1 MYKTACPACGAEVQ
15 FKSAGS
21 VMAVCAFCRSTLLRE
36 ADAVRNIGR
45 MSEVIEDHTRI
56 QITTSGEYEGKQFGV
71 VGRIQLK
78 YADGFWNEW
87 YVMFDDGSAGWL
99 SDGSGQYVMTLPGG
113 TPSKAPPFEAIKPG
127 AVIPWDGK
135 RFTATDVRT
144 AQCVAGEGEL
154 PFQVGP
160 GWQARVADFRSD
172 DRFLTLDYSEG
183 ETPQVFLGSAVTLE
197 ALKCQ
202 LLRSEDQVAD
212 TAGKLKGKADTLEC
226 PNCGSGIDYAPG
238 KADHL
243 ICPSCHAE
251 VAANAGQAEVL
262 KKHDELEQA
271 VTSLQLGDTGTL
283 DGLKWQVIGL
293 MRCQEF
299 GSDEH
304 SVWTEYLLFN
314 AYSGFLWLVETD
326 EKWTRTVV
334 LNTLP
339 EDRASSAR
347 FGGKNYT
354 KQWDYGSEV
363 IYAAGAFNW
372 RVSIGNQTRI
382 TDYQGPDGTL
392 SKEATAEE
400 ITWSLSTNINPDV
413 VAKAFGKAAETVA
426 KAGAAGEPSPL
437 GGFAKVAS
445 AILIFLNIGNIFR
458 GSMGALI
465 FTALALL
472 LLWLPVWMSGVS
484 SGSSDNSDSDD
495 GDDE

>member
-1 MYKTACPACGAEVQ
+1 MGRPL
-15 FKSAGS
+15 GS
-21 VMAVCAFCRSTLLRE
+21 E
-36 ADAVRNIGR
+36 
-45 MSEVIEDHTRI
+45 
-56 QITTSGEYEGKQFGV
+56 
-71 VGRIQLK
+71 
-78 YADGFWNEW
+78 
-87 YVMFDDGSAGWL
+87 
-99 SDGSGQYVMTLPGG
+99 
-113 TPSKAPPFEAIKPG
+113 
-127 AVIPWDGK
+127 
-135 RFTATDVRT
+135 
-144 AQCVAGEGEL
+144 AGEGEL
-154 PFQVGP
+154 PFQVGS
-160 GWQARVADFRSD
+160 GYQARVADFRSD
-172 DRFLTLDYSEG
+172 ERFLTLDYSEG

-202 LLRSEDQVAD
+202 LLRTEDQVED
-212 TAGKLKGKADTLEC
+212 TAGKLKGKAGTLEC

-271 VTSLQLGDTGTL
+271 VTSLQLGDAGTL

-293 MRCQEF
+293 MRCKEF
-299 GSDEH
+299 GSDE
-304 SVWTEYLLFN
+304 SSTWTEYLLFN
-314 AYSGFLWLVETD
+314 AHSGFLWLVETD

-339 EDRASSAR
+339 EDHASSAR

-372 RVSIGNQTRI
+372 RVSIGNQTRV

-400 ITWSLSTNINPDV
+400 ITWSLSTNLASDV
-413 VAKAFGKAAETVA
+413 VAKAFGKSSATVA

-437 GGFAKVAS
+437 GGFAKIAS
-445 AILIFLNIGNIFR
+445 GILIVLNLGNIFR
-458 GSMGALI
+458 GSIGALI
-465 FTALALL
+465 FTGLALL
-472 LLWLPVWMSGVS
+472 LLWLPVWMSGAS
-484 SGSSDNSDSDD
+484 SSSSDSNE